1 MATWKV
7 TDPTCATD
15 KAANEKKSIEILG
28 WERSGCY
35 RPCINLIV
43 KNALEVTEVN
53 KILSKC
59 RK

>member
-7 TDPTCATD
+7 TDPICATD

-35 RPCINLIV
+35 RPCMNLIV
-43 KNALEVTEVN
+43 KIALEVTEVN

-59 RK
+59 